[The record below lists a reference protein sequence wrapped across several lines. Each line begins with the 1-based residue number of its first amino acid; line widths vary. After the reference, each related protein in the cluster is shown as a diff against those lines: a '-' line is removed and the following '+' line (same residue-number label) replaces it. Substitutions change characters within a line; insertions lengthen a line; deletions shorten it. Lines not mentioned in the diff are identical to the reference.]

1 MLWKENKRKK
11 KMKKNKRRCTRFK
24 DCNGR
29 LIYEWDV
36 LSVEEYPDK
45 FVGGSYDFI
54 GVVEREIGW
63 NNKEYWAVVYYDIG
77 EREPVALSRFPIKG
91 REIIKDKQEIKDQ
104 NRLFKSHRLI
114 YGYQYGD
121 YWHEDK

>member
-1 MLWKENKRKK
+1 MKT
-11 KMKKNKRRCTRFK
+11 KKNKRRCTRFK
-24 DCNGR
+24 DCNGQ

-36 LSVEEYPDK
+36 LNVEEYPDEY
-45 FVGGSYDFI
+45 VPHSYSFI
-54 GVVEREIGW
+54 GVVEREEGW
-63 NNKEYWAVVYYDIG
+63 SGKPYWAVVYYDIG